1 MVLLD
6 MAQPEMQISSHV
18 TPPHIRMRRA
28 RHTAP
33 ESATCTTARQRDRAS
48 SAAAHMLGCLHPPV
62 QAASTRAHNMFVSA
76 KLMLSHHAKGAALV
90 PIFERKLPSSR
101 RRKMSSRLAA
111 AASSASERAGHKVA
125 LLLILVNTVRTACD
139 AGASTPAGRASGCR
153 RHRCR

>member
-1 MVLLD
+1 MKFYIDIFLFLFFSIDCFWLMVLLEV
-6 MAQPEMQISSHV
+6 AELEMQMPP
-18 TPPHIRMRRA
+18 TPHIRMRHA

-111 AASSASERAGHKVA
+111 AASCQRAC
-125 LLLILVNTVRTACD
+125 RTQ
-139 AGASTPAGRASGCR
+139 GRAAPHPRQHGA
-153 RHRCR
+153 HGV